1 MFKKFIKQLKKGLI
15 KFYNHRLQIIL
26 GAIILFIILNI
37 VHYNMN
43 QSRVEVRISL
53 NYSQASKGLNPNS
66 TRFSVYE
73 FTCDEVLEKT
83 IEYAG
88 LTGKITPEELKA
100 AINIVPG
107 DRTAIQSMD
116 EYVCTTYCIS
126 YTNPKQIK
134 GIDSLNMLEI
144 YCSAY
149 KEYFIE
155 NYGDNSAILYYDS
168 DSFNHT
174 ESYLKLK
181 DTELKAK
188 QISRYVEQRIK
199 ENTSYTDPE
208 TGENFLSV
216 MKEINQVMDYDI
228 PNIHG
233 FILESG
239 VSENKA
245 DLLATLKYKNKI
257 SKVDYDI
264 MMARYDSDN
273 GGMRIYDEAMSGI
286 VLVPAV
292 DANDK
297 YYMSRT
303 ETALDDMANGARES
317 LKIANEIQKNITE
330 TNHTVVQMEQIE
342 TTDENLRKAADMIAE
357 LDSRIDSISKKL
369 KALDSSY
376 IRYKTHNYLTFKYNA
391 ATFLQSI
398 DMSLTAIEI
407 MLYLILCYIVAVVC
421 TYREKDNNTIRRRD
435 DYEEI

>member
-1 MFKKFIKQLKKGLI
+1 MFKKFIKQLRKGFI
-15 KFYNHRLQIIL
+15 KFYNHRLQIIT
-26 GAIILFIILNI
+26 GAIILFVILNM
-37 VHYNMN
+37 VHYKMN
-43 QSRVEVRISL
+43 QSRVGVRISL

-66 TRFSVYE
+66 TRFSIYE
-73 FTCDEVLEKT
+73 FTCDEVLGRT

-88 LTGKITPEELKA
+88 LTGKITPDELKA
-100 AINIVPG
+100 AISITPG
-107 DRTAIQSMD
+107 DRTSQSMD
-116 EYVCTTYCIS
+116 KYVCTTYNIS

-134 GIDSLNMLEI
+134 GINSLGMLEL
-144 YCSAY
+144 YCTAY

-155 NYGDNSAILYYDS
+155 NYGDNSAILYYDNN
-168 DSFNHT
+168 SFNHT

-181 DTELKAK
+181 DAELKAK
-188 QISRYVEQRIK
+188 QISRYLDQRIR
-199 ENTSYTDPE
+199 ENTSYTDEE

-216 MKEINQVMDYDI
+216 MKEINQVTDYDI

-264 MMARYDSDN
+264 MMARYNSDN
-273 GGMRIYDEAMSGI
+273 IGIQLYDEAMSGI

-292 DANDK
+292 DASNK

-317 LKIANEIQKNITE
+317 LKLANEIQKNITE
-330 TNHTVVQMEQIE
+330 TNHTILQMEQIGA
-342 TTDENLRKAADMIAE
+342 TDENIKKASDMISE
-357 LDSRIDSISKKL
+357 LYSRIDDISKRL
-369 KALDSSY
+369 RTLDSSY
-376 IRYKTHNYLTFKYNA
+376 IRYKTHNYLTFKYNS

-398 DMSLTAIEI
+398 DVSLTATEV
-407 MLYLILCYIVAVVC
+407 MLYLILCYIIALVY
-421 TYREKDNNTIRRRD
+421 TYRKKDENNKEKGRA
-435 DYEEI
+435 